1 MSNHRHPGAKW
12 TSGAGS
18 GPAFGCQNVA
28 ARRVIIRTP
37 SNLVLRPKQKKL
49 RAVSISSASVG
60 IDAIRPKQ
68 RPSPHRGITGRVLRA
83 GFAGPTGARASKK
96 RVDNGTL
103 GHFSAVAPRSHRL
116 HHGFKFPDPLS
127 FGGCPAPCSS
137 AKETADAADA
147 SQTAAV
153 QGHRHR

>member
-18 GPAFGCQNVA
+18 GPAFSCQNVA
-28 ARRVIIRTP
+28 PRPVIIRTP

-49 RAVSISSASVG
+49 RAVSISSASTQSDPNSVRHL
-60 IDAIRPKQ
+60 IEASLD
-68 RPSPHRGITGRVLRA
+68 VYY
-83 GFAGPTGARASKK
+83 ARALLTYRRAHIKK